1 MMEEYEYGRSFQLKL
16 LSLLVRKPEQV
27 AQLIQPRY
35 FTLDCYMDIAR
46 EVADAYA
53 EHPNSRFSRA
63 TLIALLKDK
72 LGKKKWLSL
81 RDDYK
86 RTVRELFELDTVDDD
101 LAAKRA
107 VEFARDSAYRK
118 GLVLMEKFVNSKNFE
133 AADRVL
139 PELHLELEG
148 HSSGQYDWNKLPRY
162 NPATAPKTK
171 WLCENFIPER
181 SITFIVADAGSYKS
195 TFMLALC
202 KAISRGEDFL
212 DLATRSRRVLYLDNE
227 NPPDVL
233 RERNEAMRLE
243 LEANK
248 RLRVWSMYGG
258 VPLPKL
264 GSPDLREIVKKSVAE
279 NRKPLIVFDHWASFL
294 KPGDGGETTGQTSA
308 LLQELK
314 YLCGLGATAVV
325 LAHTLKYDPTTW
337 YGGADI
343 KAKADAMHTF
353 VRKEDPVHP
362 DRCII
367 SIECFLK
374 RHGGLHSFA
383 IQPIIK
389 NRRVIGFR
397 SVEDPRKIERQ
408 KKIEK
413 LRGLIKNNPDAS
425 QRELANLATAEGF
438 GRDEAEALLKQGIG
452 KFWKV
457 RKGPRTKMI
466 YVLRK
471 ISGGHMAV

>member
-1 MMEEYEYGRSFQLKL
+1 MIQEYEYGSSFQLKL
-16 LSLLVRKPEQV
+16 LSLLIRKPKQV
-27 AQLIQPRY
+27 ARFMDASY
-35 FTLDCYMDIAR
+35 FTPPDYVDIAR
-46 EVADAYA
+46 EVEDAYE
-53 EHPNSRFSRA
+53 EHPNSRFTRP

-72 LGKKKWLSL
+72 LGRKKWTNAGD
-81 RDDYK
+81 RYK
-86 RTVRELFELDTVDDD
+86 RIVREIFAVNTDDD
-101 LAAKRA
+101 EFVAERA
-107 VEFARDSAYRK
+107 VEFARDSVYRK
-118 GLVLMEKFVNSKNFE
+118 ALVRMEQFVNAKNFE
-133 AADRVL
+133 AADRIL
-139 PELHLELEG
+139 PELRIRLGG
-148 HSSGQYDWNKLPRY
+148 HPSGQYDWNKLPQFD
-162 NPATAPKTK
+162 PTAAPKTK
-171 WLCENFIPER
+171 WLCENLIPER

-212 DLATRSRRVLYLDNE
+212 GLATRSRRVLYLDNE

-233 RERNEAMRLE
+233 RERNNAMRLE
-243 LEANK
+243 LESNK

-264 GSPDLREIVKKSVAE
+264 GSPDLREIVKKSVE
-279 NRKPLIVFDHWASFL
+279 GHRKPLIVFDHWASFL

-314 YLCGLGATAVV
+314 YLCGLGATVVV

-362 DRCII
+362 GRCII
-367 SIECFLK
+367 CIDCFLK
-374 RHGGLHSFA
+374 RHGGQYSFA

-389 NRRVIGFR
+389 DGRVKSFR
-397 SVEDPRKIERQ
+397 TVDDPKKIERQ
-408 KKIEK
+408 NKIEK
-413 LRGLIKNNPDAS
+413 LRTLIRNNPNAS
-425 QRELANLATAEGF
+425 QRELANLAAAEGF
-438 GRDEAEALLKQGIG
+438 GRDEAEALLKQGVG

-471 ISGGHMAV
+471 FSGGNTAA

>member
-1 MMEEYEYGRSFQLKL
+1 
-16 LSLLVRKPEQV
+16 
-27 AQLIQPRY
+27 
-35 FTLDCYMDIAR
+35 
-46 EVADAYA
+46 
-53 EHPNSRFSRA
+53 
-63 TLIALLKDK
+63 LIALLKDR
-72 LGKKKWLSL
+72 LTWKKWSIV
-81 RDDYK
+81 RDRYK
-86 RTVRELFELDTVDDD
+86 RTVRQIFAVNADDD
-101 LAAKRA
+101 NLVAERA
-107 VEFARDSAYRK
+107 LEFARDSTYREA
-118 GLVLMEKFVNSKNFE
+118 LVHMEKLVNAKHFE
-133 AADRVL
+133 EADRVL
-139 PELHLELEG
+139 PELRTRLDG
-148 HSSGQYDWNKLPRY
+148 HPSGQYDWNKLPQFD
-162 NPATAPKTK
+162 PAAAPKTK

-181 SITFIVADAGSYKS
+181 SIVFIVADAGSYKS

-212 DLATRSRRVLYLDNE
+212 GLATRSRRVLYLDNE

-264 GSPDLREIVKKSVAE
+264 GSPDLREIVKKSVEE

-314 YLCGLGATAVV
+314 YLCGLGATVV
-325 LAHTLKYDPTTW
+325 ILAHTLKYDPTTW

-362 DRCII
+362 RRCII

-374 RHGGLHSFA
+374 RHGGQYSFA
-383 IQPIIK
+383 IQPVIK
-389 NRRVIGFR
+389 GGRIRGFR
-397 SVEDPRKIERQ
+397 TVEDPKKIERQ
-408 KKIEK
+408 NKIEK
-413 LRGLIKNNPDAS
+413 LRRLIKNTPDAS
-425 QRELANLATAEGF
+425 QRELANLATAEGL

-457 RKGPRTKMI
+457 RKGPKTKLI

-471 ISGGHMAV
+471 ISIGEMAL

>member
-1 MMEEYEYGRSFQLKL
+1 MIEYEYGSSFQFKL
-16 LSLLVRKPEQV
+16 LSLLIRKPEQV
-27 AQLIQPRY
+27 AHLIHARY
-35 FTLDCYMDIAR
+35 FTVYCYVDIAR

-53 EHPNSRFSRA
+53 EHPKSRFSRP

-81 RDDYK
+81 GDEYK
-86 RTVRELFELDTVDDD
+86 RTVRELFDLDTVDDD
-101 LAAKRA
+101 LVAERA
-107 VEFARDSAYRK
+107 VEFARDSTYREA
-118 GLVLMEKFVNSKNFE
+118 LVRMERLVNAKSFE

-139 PELHLELEG
+139 PELRIQLGG
-148 HSSGQYDWNKLPRY
+148 HPSGQYDWNKLPRY
-162 NPATAPKTK
+162 NPAKAPKTK

-202 KAISRGEDFL
+202 KAISCGEDFL
-212 DLATRSRRVLYLDNE
+212 GLATRSRRVLYLDNE

-233 RERNEAMRLE
+233 RERNSAMRLE

-264 GSPDLREIVKKSVAE
+264 GSPDLREIVKKSVE
-279 NRKPLIVFDHWASFL
+279 GNHKPLIVLDHWASFL

-314 YLCGLGATAVV
+314 YLCGLGATVVV

-353 VRKEDPVHP
+353 VRTGDPVHP
-362 DRCII
+362 GRCII
-367 SIECFLK
+367 RIECFLK
-374 RHGGLHSFA
+374 RHGGQYSFA

-389 NRRVIGFR
+389 EGRVRGFR
-397 SVEDPRKIERQ
+397 SVEDPMKIER
-408 KKIEK
+408 KNKIEK
-413 LRGLIKNNPDAS
+413 LRRVIKNNPNVS
-425 QRELANLATAEGF
+425 QRELANLATAGGL
-438 GRDEAEALLKQGIG
+438 GRDEAEALLKQGTG

-471 ISGGHMAV
+471 ISGSNIAA